1 MKLIKFSNL
10 LFSFSKLYEIF
21 LVKNFKGD
29 NDKMGIF
36 DKVKEAAMNQFIEV
50 IEWLDDSGN
59 TILYRFP
66 VYQQEIKNGAQ
77 LIVRES
83 QTAVFVFEGQVADV
97 FTPGR
102 YSIDGGNT
110 PILSKL
116 GAWKYGF
123 NSPMKSEVYF
133 VNTKQFTD
141 MKWGTSNPIMLRDA
155 DFGIV
160 RLRAFGAYSMRVADP
175 AVFIKEVAGTNAHF
189 QTEDIDEQLKRAIV
203 TEFSDALGEMKIP
216 ALDLAAQYKEVGETI
231 RAKIN
236 EDFGTYGLQVTKFYV
251 ENISLPPEVEEAM
264 DRRASMGA
272 LGNVDNYMKF
282 QAADALR
289 DAAQNEGGG
298 AGLGA
303 GLGAGFAVG
312 NQMVNA
318 FGQQGGGGQS
328 QQPPQ
333 AQTVPCPTC
342 GKPNT
347 AGVKFCAD
355 CGGKM
360 EIAKVP
366 CVKCG
371 AELREG
377 AKFCSEC
384 GSTQEKQKCAG
395 CQAELAPGA
404 KFCAECGAKTEG

>member
-1 MKLIKFSNL
+1 
-10 LFSFSKLYEIF
+10 
-21 LVKNFKGD
+21 
-29 NDKMGIF
+29 
-36 DKVKEAAMNQFIEV
+36 MNQFIEV
-50 IEWLDDSGN
+50 VEWLDD
-59 TILYRFP
+59 TTDTLVYRFP
-66 VYQQEIKNGAQ
+66 VAGQEIKNGAQ

-83 QTAVFVFEGQVADV
+83 QAAVFVFEGQVADV
-97 FTPGR
+97 FSPGR
-102 YSIDGGNT
+102 YTIDGGNT

-116 GAWKYGF
+116 GAWKFGF
-123 NSPMKSEVYF
+123 NSPFKSEVYF

-160 RLRAFGAYSMRVADP
+160 RLRAFGAYSLRVADP
-175 AVFIKEVAGTNAHF
+175 SEFIKQIAGTNAQF
-189 QTEDIDEQLKRAIV
+189 QTEDIDVQLKRAIV
-203 TEFSDALGEMKIP
+203 TEFSNAVGEMKIP
-216 ALDLAAQYKEVGETI
+216 ALDLAAQYKEIGEQI
-231 RAKIN
+231 RVKIN
-236 EDFGTYGLQVTKFYV
+236 EEFKAYGLEVTKFYV
-251 ENISLPPEVEEAM
+251 ENVSLPPEVEAAM
-264 DRRASMGA
+264 DKRSSMGA
-272 LGNVDNYMKF
+272 LGDAQKYMQF

-312 NQMVNA
+312 GQMANA
-318 FGQQGGGGQS
+318 FGQQAGGGSGGGGGQ
-328 QQPPQ
+328 
-333 AQTVPCPTC
+333 AAGVPCPSC
-342 GKPNT
+342 GKQNA
-347 AGVKFCAD
+347 AGVKFCSD

-384 GSTQEKQKCAG
+384 GATQEKAKCSN
-395 CQAELAPGA
+395 CQFELAPGA
-404 KFCAECGAKTEG
+404 KFCPECGTKTEAAV

>member
-1 MKLIKFSNL
+1 MSI
-10 LFSFSKLYEIF
+10 
-21 LVKNFKGD
+21 V
-29 NDKMGIF
+29 

-50 IEWLDDSGN
+50 IEWLDSSQD
-59 TILYRFP
+59 TLVYRFP
-66 VYQQEIKNGAQ
+66 VAGQEIKNGAQ

-83 QTAVFVFEGQVADV
+83 QAAVFVFEGQVADV

-102 YSIDGGNT
+102 YTIDGGNT

-160 RLRAFGAYSMRVADP
+160 RLRAFGAYSLRVADP
-175 AVFIKEVAGTNAHF
+175 AGFIKEIAGTNAHF
-189 QTEDIDEQLKRAIV
+189 QTEDIDGQLKRAIV
-203 TEFSDALGEMKIP
+203 SEFSDAIGEMKIP
-216 ALDLAAQYKEVGETI
+216 ALDLAAQYKEIGEAI

-236 EDFGTYGLQVTKFYV
+236 QDFSSWGLEVTKFYV
-251 ENISLPPEVEEAM
+251 ENISLPPEVEAAM
-264 DRRASMGA
+264 DKRASMGA
-272 LGNVDNYMKF
+272 LGNVQTYAQF
-282 QAADALR
+282 QAADAMR

-312 NQMVNA
+312 GHMANA
-318 FGQQGGGGQS
+318 FSANQPGSPGSGGTAAGV
-328 QQPPQ
+328 
-333 AQTVPCPTC
+333 ACPAC
-342 GKPNT
+342 GKQNA
-347 AGVKFCAD
+347 AGAKFCAD

-360 EIAKVP
+360 EIAQVP

-371 AELREG
+371 ANLREG

-384 GSTQEKQKCAG
+384 GSSQEKAKCTG
-395 CQAELAPGA
+395 CQAELSAGA
-404 KFCAECGAKTEG
+404 KFCPECGTKTPETA

>member
-1 MKLIKFSNL
+1 MSLI
-10 LFSFSKLYEIF
+10 
-21 LVKNFKGD
+21 
-29 NDKMGIF
+29 
-36 DKVKEAAMNQFIEV
+36 DKVKEAALNQFIEV
-50 IEWLDDSGN
+50 IEWLDESQD
-59 TILYRFP
+59 TLLYRFP

-83 QTAVFVFEGQVADV
+83 QAAVFVFEGQVADV

-102 YSIDGGNT
+102 YTVEGGNT

-116 GAWKYGF
+116 GAWKHGF
-123 NSPMKSEVYF
+123 NSPIKSEVYF

-160 RLRAFGAYSMRVADP
+160 RLRAFGAYSLRVADP
-175 AVFIKEVAGTNAHF
+175 GEFIKEIAGTNAHF
-189 QTEDIDEQLKRAIV
+189 QTEDIDGQLKRAIV
-203 TEFSDALGEMKIP
+203 TEFSDALGELKIP
-216 ALDLAAQYKEVGETI
+216 ALDLAAQYKEIGEQI

-236 EDFGTYGLQVTKFYV
+236 EDFRGYGLEVTKFYV
-251 ENISLPPEVEEAM
+251 ENVSLPQEVEAAM
-264 DRRASMGA
+264 DKRASMGA
-272 LGNVDNYMKF
+272 LGDAQRYSQF
-282 QAADALR
+282 QAADAMR

-312 NQMVNA
+312 GQIANA
-318 FGQQGGGGQS
+318 FGAGGQQQGGQQQGGS
-328 QQPPQ
+328 Y
-333 AQTVPCPTC
+333 ATTVPCPQC
-342 GKPNT
+342 GKHNSPT
-347 AGVKFCAD
+347 AKFCAD

-360 EIAKVP
+360 EVARVP
-366 CVKCG
+366 CVKCK

-384 GSTQEKQKCAG
+384 GASQEKAKCTN

-404 KFCAECGAKTEG
+404 KFCAECGTKAPAEETE

>member
-1 MKLIKFSNL
+1 MSI
-10 LFSFSKLYEIF
+10 I
-21 LVKNFKGD
+21 
-29 NDKMGIF
+29 

-50 IEWLDDSGN
+50 IEWLDNSQD
-59 TILYRFP
+59 TLLYRFP
-66 VYQQEIKNGAQ
+66 VAGQEIKNGAQ

-83 QTAVFVFEGQVADV
+83 QAAVFVFEGQVADV

-102 YSIDGGNT
+102 YTVEGGNT
-110 PILSKL
+110 PILTKL

-123 NSPMKSEVYF
+123 NSPIKSEVYF

-141 MKWGTSNPIMLRDA
+141 MKWGTSNPIMLRDE

-160 RLRAFGAYSMRVADP
+160 RLRSFGAYSLRVVDP
-175 AVFIKEVAGTNAHF
+175 SEFIRQIAGTNAHF
-189 QTEDIDEQLKRAIV
+189 QTEDIDGQLKRAIV
-203 TEFSDALGEMKIP
+203 TEFSDALGELKIP
-216 ALDLAAQYKEVGETI
+216 ALDLAAQYKEIGEQI

-236 EDFGTYGLQVTKFYV
+236 EDFKAYGLEVTKFYV
-251 ENISLPPEVEEAM
+251 ENVSLPPEVEAAM
-264 DRRASMGA
+264 DKRASMGA
-272 LGNVDNYMKF
+272 LGDANRYMQF

-312 NQMVNA
+312 GQMANA
-318 FGQQGGGGQS
+318 FGAGPQGQGGS
-328 QQPPQ
+328 AP
-333 AQTVPCPTC
+333 AAAAICPSC
-342 GKPNT
+342 GKSN
-347 AGVKFCAD
+347 AFGAKFCAD
-355 CGGKM
+355 CGAKM
-360 EIAKVP
+360 EVAKVP

-371 AELREG
+371 AQLREG

-384 GSTQEKQKCAG
+384 GSTQEKQKCAN

-404 KFCAECGAKTEG
+404 KFCAECGTKTEQ

>member
-1 MKLIKFSNL
+1 M
-10 LFSFSKLYEIF
+10 SF
-21 LVKNFKGD
+21 
-29 NDKMGIF
+29 F
-36 DKVKEAAMNQFIEV
+36 DKVKDAAMSQFIEV
-50 IEWLDDSGN
+50 IEWLDDSQD

-66 VYQQEIKNGAQ
+66 VHGQEIKNDAQ

-83 QTAVFVFEGQVADV
+83 QTAVFVYEGQVADV

-102 YSIDGGNT
+102 YTIDGGNT

-123 NSPMKSEVYF
+123 NSPFKSEVYF

-141 MKWGTSNPIMLRDA
+141 MKWGTSNPIMLRDN

-175 AVFIKEVAGTNAHF
+175 AGFIKEVAGTNAHF
-189 QTEDIDEQLKRAIV
+189 QTEDIDAQLKRAIV
-203 TEFSDALGEMKIP
+203 SEFSDAIGEMKIP
-216 ALDLAAQYKEVGETI
+216 ALDLAAQYKELGEAI

-236 EDFGTYGLQVTKFYV
+236 EDFRGYGLEVTKFYV
-251 ENISLPPEVEEAM
+251 ENISLPEEVEKAL
-264 DRRASMGA
+264 DKRSSMGA
-272 LGNVDNYMKF
+272 LGDANRYMQF

-312 NQMVNA
+312 GQMANA
-318 FGQQGGGGQS
+318 FGNVGQQGGQGGGQS
-328 QQPPQ
+328 S
-333 AQTVPCPTC
+333 QTVACPNC
-342 GKPNT
+342 SKQNA
-347 AGVKFCAD
+347 AGTKFCGD
-355 CGGKM
+355 CGAKM
-360 EIAKVP
+360 EATKVP

-377 AKFCSEC
+377 AKFCSDC
-384 GSTQEKQKCAG
+384 GASQEKAKCAN

-404 KFCAECGAKTEG
+404 KFCPECGTKTELTT

>member
-1 MKLIKFSNL
+1 MS
-10 LFSFSKLYEIF
+10 
-21 LVKNFKGD
+21 
-29 NDKMGIF
+29 IF

-50 IEWLDDSGN
+50 IEWLDDSQD
-59 TILYRFP
+59 TLLYRFP
-66 VYQQEIKNGAQ
+66 VYNQEIKNGAQ

-83 QTAVFVFEGQVADV
+83 QAAVFVFEGQAADT
-97 FTPGR
+97 FGPGR
-102 YSIDGGNT
+102 YTIDGGNT

-116 GAWKYGF
+116 GAWKHGF

-141 MKWGTSNPIMLRDA
+141 MKWGTANPIMLRDN

-175 AVFIKEVAGTNAHF
+175 QTFIKEVAGTNAHF
-189 QTEDIDEQLKRAIV
+189 QTEDIDTQLKRAIV
-203 TEFSDALGEMKIP
+203 TEFSDALGELKIP
-216 ALDLAAQYKEVGETI
+216 ALDLAAQYKEIGEAI

-236 EDFGTYGLQVTKFYV
+236 EDFKDYGLNVTKFYV

-264 DRRASMGA
+264 DKRASMGA
-272 LGNVDNYMKF
+272 LGDANRYMQF

-312 NQMVNA
+312 GQMANA
-318 FGQQGGGGQS
+318 FGNVGQQGGQGQS
-328 QQPPQ
+328 QQ
-333 AQTVPCPTC
+333 AQTIVCPNC
-342 GKPNT
+342 GKQNA
-347 AGVKFCAD
+347 AGTKFCGD

-360 EIAKVP
+360 EVGKVP

-384 GSTQEKQKCAG
+384 GSSQEKAKCPN
-395 CQAELAPGA
+395 CQHELNAGA
-404 KFCAECGAKTEG
+404 KFCPECGTKTEAES

>member
-1 MKLIKFSNL
+1 MSL
-10 LFSFSKLYEIF
+10 
-21 LVKNFKGD
+21 
-29 NDKMGIF
+29 M

-50 IEWLDDSGN
+50 IEWLDSSQD
-59 TILYRFP
+59 TLVYRFP

-83 QTAVFVFEGQVADV
+83 QAAVFVFEGQVADV

-102 YSIDGGNT
+102 YSVEGGNT

-123 NSPMKSEVYF
+123 NSPIKSEVYF

-160 RLRAFGAYSMRVADP
+160 RLRAFGAYSLRVADP
-175 AVFIKEVAGTNAHF
+175 AGFIREIAGTNAHF
-189 QTEDIDEQLKRAIV
+189 QTEDIDGQLKRAIV
-203 TEFSDALGEMKIP
+203 TEFSDALGELKIP
-216 ALDLAAQYKEVGETI
+216 ALDLAAQYKEVGEAI
-231 RAKIN
+231 RGKIN
-236 EDFGTYGLQVTKFYV
+236 EDFSSYGLEVTKFYV
-251 ENISLPPEVEEAM
+251 ENISLPPEVEAAM
-264 DRRASMGA
+264 DKRASMGA
-272 LGNVDNYMKF
+272 LGDAQKYMQF

-312 NQMVNA
+312 GQMANA
-318 FGQQGGGGQS
+318 FGVNPQGQQMGA
-328 QQPPQ
+328 P
-333 AQTVPCPTC
+333 AAATVACPAC
-342 GKPNT
+342 GKQNNAT
-347 AGVKFCAD
+347 AKFCAD

-360 EIAKVP
+360 EVVSVP

-371 AELREG
+371 AKLREG

-384 GSTQEKQKCAG
+384 GSSQEKQKCTG
-395 CQAELAPGA
+395 CQADLAPGA
-404 KFCAECGAKTEG
+404 KFCAECGTKTPDAA

>member
-1 MKLIKFSNL
+1 MS
-10 LFSFSKLYEIF
+10 
-21 LVKNFKGD
+21 
-29 NDKMGIF
+29 IF
-36 DKVKEAAMNQFIEV
+36 DKVKDAAMNQFIEV
-50 IEWLDDSGN
+50 IEWLDN
-59 TILYRFP
+59 TQDTLLYRFP
-66 VYQQEIKNGAQ
+66 VVGQEIKNGAQ

-83 QTAVFVFEGQVADV
+83 QSAVFVFEGQVADV

-102 YSIDGGNT
+102 YTVEGGNT
-110 PILSKL
+110 PILTKL

-123 NSPMKSEVYF
+123 NSPIKSEVYF

-160 RLRAFGAYSMRVADP
+160 RLRAFGAYSLRVADP
-175 AVFIKEVAGTNAHF
+175 AEFIKQIAGTNAQF
-189 QTEDIDEQLKRAIV
+189 ETDDIEGQLKRAIV

-216 ALDLAAQYKEVGETI
+216 ALDLAAQYKEMGEAI
-231 RAKIN
+231 RGKIN
-236 EDFGTYGLQVTKFYV
+236 EDFKEWGLEVTKFFV
-251 ENISLPPEVEEAM
+251 ENISLPPEVEAAM
-264 DRRASMGA
+264 DKRASMGA
-272 LGNVDNYMKF
+272 LGDAQRYMQF

-312 NQMVNA
+312 GQMANA
-318 FGQQGGGGQS
+318 FGGAQQPAGGGGAAAATVACPACGKQNN
-328 QQPPQ
+328 PQ
-333 AQTVPCPTC
+333 A
-342 GKPNT
+342 
-347 AGVKFCAD
+347 KFCAD

-360 EIAKVP
+360 EVAKVP

-371 AELREG
+371 AGLREG

-384 GSTQEKQKCAG
+384 GASQEKAKCG
-395 CQAELAPGA
+395 NCQAELAAGA
-404 KFCAECGAKTEG
+404 KFCPECGTKTEAA

>member
-1 MKLIKFSNL
+1 MSL
-10 LFSFSKLYEIF
+10 
-21 LVKNFKGD
+21 
-29 NDKMGIF
+29 M

-50 IEWLDDSGN
+50 IEWLDSSQD
-59 TILYRFP
+59 TLVYRFP

-83 QTAVFVFEGQVADV
+83 QAAVFVFEGQVADV

-102 YSIDGGNT
+102 YSIEGGNT

-123 NSPMKSEVYF
+123 NSPIKSEVYF

-160 RLRAFGAYSMRVADP
+160 RLRAFGAYSLRVADP
-175 AVFIKEVAGTNAHF
+175 AGFIREIAGTNAHF
-189 QTEDIDEQLKRAIV
+189 QTEDIDGQLKRAIV
-203 TEFSDALGEMKIP
+203 TEFSDALGELKIP
-216 ALDLAAQYKEVGETI
+216 ALDLAAQYKEVGEAI
-231 RAKIN
+231 RGKIN
-236 EDFGTYGLQVTKFYV
+236 EDFSSYGLEVTKFYV
-251 ENISLPPEVEEAM
+251 ENISLPPEVEAAM
-264 DRRASMGA
+264 DKRASMGA
-272 LGNVDNYMKF
+272 LGDAQKYMQF

-312 NQMVNA
+312 GQMANA
-318 FGQQGGGGQS
+318 FGANPQGQQMGA
-328 QQPPQ
+328 P
-333 AQTVPCPTC
+333 AAATVACPAC
-342 GKPNT
+342 GKQNNPT
-347 AGVKFCAD
+347 AKFCAD

-360 EIAKVP
+360 EVAQVP
-366 CVKCG
+366 CIKCG
-371 AELREG
+371 AKLREG

-384 GSTQEKQKCAG
+384 GSSQEKQKCTG

-404 KFCAECGAKTEG
+404 KFCPECGTKTPDAA

>member
-1 MKLIKFSNL
+1 
-10 LFSFSKLYEIF
+10 
-21 LVKNFKGD
+21 
-29 NDKMGIF
+29 MGIM
-36 DKVKEAAMNQFIEV
+36 DKIKEAASNQFIEV
-50 IEWLDDSGN
+50 IEWLDSSQD
-59 TILYRFP
+59 TLLYRFP

-83 QTAVFVFEGQVADV
+83 QAAVFVFEGQVADV

-102 YSIDGGNT
+102 YTVEGGNT

-123 NSPMKSEVYF
+123 NSPIKSEVYF

-160 RLRAFGAYSMRVADP
+160 RLRAFGAYSLRVADP
-175 AVFIKEVAGTNAHF
+175 GMFIKEIAGTNAHF
-189 QTEDIDEQLKRAIV
+189 QTEDIDGQLKRAIV
-203 TEFSDALGEMKIP
+203 SEFSDAIGEMKIP
-216 ALDLAAQYKEVGETI
+216 ALDLAAQYKELGDAI
-231 RAKIN
+231 RGKIN
-236 EDFGTYGLQVTKFYV
+236 QDFGGYGLEVTKFYI
-251 ENISLPPEVEEAM
+251 ENISLPPEVEAAM
-264 DRRASMGA
+264 DKRASMGA
-272 LGNVDNYMKF
+272 LGDAQRYMQF

-312 NQMVNA
+312 GQMANA
-318 FGQQGGGGQS
+318 FGMGQPGGQQGGGGAS
-328 QQPPQ
+328 
-333 AQTVPCPTC
+333 AATVACPGC
-342 GKPNT
+342 GKQNSPT
-347 AGVKFCAD
+347 AKFCAD

-360 EIAKVP
+360 EVAQVP

-371 AELREG
+371 AKLREG

-384 GSTQEKQKCAG
+384 GSTQEKQKCSN
-395 CQAELAPGA
+395 CEAELAPGA
-404 KFCAECGAKTEG
+404 KFCAECGTKQESA

>member
-1 MKLIKFSNL
+1 MSI
-10 LFSFSKLYEIF
+10 I
-21 LVKNFKGD
+21 
-29 NDKMGIF
+29 

-50 IEWLDDSGN
+50 IEWLDESKD
-59 TILYRFP
+59 TLLYRFP
-66 VYQQEIKNGAQ
+66 VAGQEIKNGAQ

-83 QTAVFVFEGQVADV
+83 QAAVFVFEGQVADV

-102 YSIDGGNT
+102 YTVEGGNT

-123 NSPMKSEVYF
+123 NSPIKSEVYF

-141 MKWGTSNPIMLRDA
+141 LKWGTSNPIMLRDA

-160 RLRAFGAYSMRVADP
+160 RLRAFGAYSLRVADP
-175 AVFIKEVAGTNAHF
+175 SEFIKQIAGTNAQF
-189 QTEDIDEQLKRAIV
+189 QTEDIDGQLKRAIV
-203 TEFSDALGEMKIP
+203 TEFSDAIGEMKIP
-216 ALDLAAQYKEVGETI
+216 ALDLAAQYKELGEAI

-236 EDFGTYGLQVTKFYV
+236 EDFSGYGLEVTKFYV

-264 DRRASMGA
+264 DKRASMGA
-272 LGNVDNYMKF
+272 LGDAQKYMQF

-312 NQMVNA
+312 GQMANA
-318 FGQQGGGGQS
+318 FGANPQSGGGGG
-328 QQPPQ
+328 
-333 AQTVPCPTC
+333 AAATVACPNC
-342 GKPNT
+342 GKQNN
-347 AGVKFCAD
+347 AAAKFCAD

-360 EIAKVP
+360 EVAKVP

-371 AELREG
+371 AQLREG

-384 GSTQEKQKCAG
+384 GTSQEKTKCAN
-395 CQAELAPGA
+395 CQYELAAGA
-404 KFCAECGAKTEG
+404 KFCPECGTKTEAA

>member
-1 MKLIKFSNL
+1 MSIL
-10 LFSFSKLYEIF
+10 
-21 LVKNFKGD
+21 
-29 NDKMGIF
+29 

-50 IEWLDDSGN
+50 IEWLDN
-59 TILYRFP
+59 TGDTMLYRFP
-66 VYQQEIKNGAQ
+66 VVGQEIKNGAQ

-83 QTAVFVFEGQVADV
+83 QAAVFVFEGQVADV
-97 FTPGR
+97 FGPGR
-102 YSIDGGNT
+102 YTIDGGNT

-141 MKWGTSNPIMLRDA
+141 MKWGTSNPVMLRDA

-160 RLRAFGAYSMRVADP
+160 RLRAFGAYSLRVADP
-175 AVFIKEVAGTNAHF
+175 GEFIKQIAGTNAQF
-189 QTEDIDEQLKRAIV
+189 QTEDIDTQLKRSIV
-203 TEFSDALGEMKIP
+203 TEFSDALGELKIP
-216 ALDLAAQYKEVGETI
+216 ALDLAAQYKEMGEAI

-236 EDFGTYGLQVTKFYV
+236 EDFRTYGLEVTKFYV
-251 ENISLPPEVEEAM
+251 ENISLPPEVEAAM
-264 DRRASMGA
+264 DKRASMGA
-272 LGNVDNYMKF
+272 LGDAQKYMQF

-312 NQMVNA
+312 GQMANA
-318 FGQQGGGGQS
+318 FGGAAQGGQC
-328 QQPPQ
+328 
-333 AQTVPCPTC
+333 AAAATVACPSC
-342 GKPNT
+342 GKQNSP
-347 AGVKFCAD
+347 AAKFCAD

-384 GSTQEKQKCAG
+384 GATQEKAKCAN
-395 CQAELAPGA
+395 CQHELAPGA
-404 KFCAECGAKTEG
+404 KFCPECGTKTEA

>member
-1 MKLIKFSNL
+1 
-10 LFSFSKLYEIF
+10 
-21 LVKNFKGD
+21 
-29 NDKMGIF
+29 MGIF
-36 DKVKEAAMNQFIEV
+36 DKVKEAALNQFIEV
-50 IEWLDDSGN
+50 IEWLDDSQD

-66 VYQQEIKNGAQ
+66 VAGQEIKNGAQ

-83 QTAVFVFEGQVADV
+83 QVAVFVYEGQVADV

-102 YSIDGGNT
+102 YTIDGGNT

-123 NSPMKSEVYF
+123 NSPFKSEVYF
-133 VNTKQFTD
+133 VNVKQFTD
-141 MKWGTSNPIMLRDA
+141 MKWGTSNPIMLRDN

-160 RLRAFGAYSMRVADP
+160 RLRAFGAYSLRVADP
-175 AVFIKEVAGTNAHF
+175 GGFIKEVAGTNAHF
-189 QTEDIDEQLKRAIV
+189 QTEDIDAQLKRAIV

-216 ALDLAAQYKEVGETI
+216 ALDLAAQYKELGEAI

-236 EDFGTYGLQVTKFYV
+236 EDFRGYGLEVTKFYV
-251 ENISLPPEVEEAM
+251 ENISLPPEVEAAM
-264 DRRASMGA
+264 DKRSSMGA
-272 LGNVDNYMKF
+272 LGDANRYMQF

-312 NQMVNA
+312 GQMANA
-318 FGQQGGGGQS
+318 FGNVNQPGGGQGGGQ
-328 QQPPQ
+328 
-333 AQTVPCPTC
+333 QTVPCPSC
-342 GKPNT
+342 GKQNA
-347 AGVKFCAD
+347 AGTKFCGD
-355 CGGKM
+355 CGANM
-360 EIAKVP
+360 EAAKVP

-384 GSTQEKQKCAG
+384 GSTQEKAKCAN

-404 KFCAECGAKTEG
+404 KFCPECGTKTEASE

>member
-1 MKLIKFSNL
+1 
-10 LFSFSKLYEIF
+10 
-21 LVKNFKGD
+21 
-29 NDKMGIF
+29 MGIF
-36 DKVKEAAMNQFIEV
+36 DEVKEAAFSQFIEV
-50 IEWLDDSGN
+50 IEWLDDSKD

-66 VYQQEIKNGAQ
+66 VAGQEIKNEAQ

-83 QTAVFVFEGQVADV
+83 QVAVFVFEGQVADV

-102 YSIDGGNT
+102 YTIDGGNT

-116 GAWKYGF
+116 GAWKFGF
-123 NSPMKSEVYF
+123 NSPFKSEVYF

-141 MKWGTSNPIMLRDA
+141 MKWGTANPIMLRDA

-160 RLRAFGAYSMRVADP
+160 RLRAFGAYSMRVGEP
-175 AVFIKEVAGTNAHF
+175 REFIKEVAGTNAHF
-189 QTEDIDEQLKRAIV
+189 QTEDIDGQLKRAIV
-203 TEFSDALGEMKIP
+203 SEFSDAIGELKIP
-216 ALDLAAQYKEVGETI
+216 ALDLAAQYKELGEAI

-236 EDFGTYGLQVTKFYV
+236 EDFKTYGLEVTKFYV
-251 ENISLPPEVEEAM
+251 ENISLPEEVEKAL
-264 DRRASMGA
+264 DKRSSMGA
-272 LGNVDNYMKF
+272 LGNADQYMKF

-312 NQMVNA
+312 NQMANA
-318 FGQQGGGGQS
+318 FGGGANQEQQQNQGGQTS
-328 QQPPQ
+328 PQ
-333 AQTVPCPTC
+333 TQTVPCPTC
-342 GKPNT
+342 GKPNS
-347 AGVKFCAD
+347 AGTKFCND
-355 CGGKM
+355 CGAKM
-360 EIAKVP
+360 GASQVP

-384 GSTQEKQKCAG
+384 GATQEKARCAN
-395 CQAELAPGA
+395 CQAELQPGA
-404 KFCAECGAKTEG
+404 KFCPECGTKTD

>member
-1 MKLIKFSNL
+1 MSIL
-10 LFSFSKLYEIF
+10 
-21 LVKNFKGD
+21 
-29 NDKMGIF
+29 

-50 IEWLDDSGN
+50 IEWLDDSQD
-59 TILYRFP
+59 TLLYRFP

-83 QTAVFVFEGQVADV
+83 QAAVFVFEGQVADV

-102 YSIDGGNT
+102 YTIDGGNT

-116 GAWKYGF
+116 GAWKHGF

-141 MKWGTSNPIMLRDA
+141 MKWGTSNPIMLRDS
-155 DFGIV
+155 DFGVV

-175 AVFIKEVAGTNAHF
+175 GEFIKQIAGTNAQF
-189 QTEDIDEQLKRAIV
+189 QTEDIDGQLKRAIV

-216 ALDLAAQYKEVGETI
+216 ALDLAAQYKELGGAI
-231 RAKIN
+231 RDKIN
-236 EDFGTYGLQVTKFYV
+236 EDFKGYGLEVTKFYV
-251 ENISLPPEVEEAM
+251 ENISLPPEVEAAL
-264 DRRASMGA
+264 DKRASMGA
-272 LGNVDNYMKF
+272 LGDAQKYMQF

-289 DAAQNEGGG
+289 DAAKNEGGG

-312 NQMVNA
+312 GQMANA
-318 FGQQGGGGQS
+318 FGQQAQGGQAGAATVACPS
-328 QQPPQ
+328 CGKQNNPQ
-333 AQTVPCPTC
+333 A
-342 GKPNT
+342 
-347 AGVKFCAD
+347 KFCAD

-360 EIAKVP
+360 EAVKVP

-371 AELREG
+371 AQLREG

-384 GSTQEKQKCAG
+384 GSSQEKAKCSN

-404 KFCAECGAKTEG
+404 KFCPECGTKTEA

>member
-1 MKLIKFSNL
+1 MSI
-10 LFSFSKLYEIF
+10 I
-21 LVKNFKGD
+21 
-29 NDKMGIF
+29 

-50 IEWLDDSGN
+50 IEWLDPSQN
-59 TILYRFP
+59 TLLYRFP
-66 VYQQEIKNGAQ
+66 VAGQEIKNGAQ

-83 QTAVFVFEGQVADV
+83 QAAVFVFEGQVADV

-102 YSIDGGNT
+102 YTIEGGNT

-116 GAWKYGF
+116 GAWKHGF
-123 NSPMKSEVYF
+123 NSPIKSEVYF

-160 RLRAFGAYSMRVADP
+160 RLRAFGAYSLRVADP
-175 AVFIKEVAGTNAHF
+175 GTFIKEIAGTNAQF
-189 QTEDIDEQLKRAIV
+189 QTEDIDGQLKRAIV
-203 TEFSDALGEMKIP
+203 TEFSDALGELKIP
-216 ALDLAAQYKEVGETI
+216 ALDLAAQYKELGEAI

-236 EDFGTYGLQVTKFYV
+236 EDFRGYGLEVTKFYV
-251 ENISLPPEVEEAM
+251 ENISLPPEVEAAM
-264 DRRASMGA
+264 DKRASMGA
-272 LGNVDNYMKF
+272 LGDAQKYMQF

-312 NQMVNA
+312 GQMANA
-318 FGQQGGGGQS
+318 FGANPQGGGGG
-328 QQPPQ
+328 
-333 AQTVPCPTC
+333 AAAGTVACPGC
-342 GKPNT
+342 GKQNNP
-347 AGVKFCAD
+347 AAKFCAD

-360 EIAKVP
+360 EVAKVP

-384 GSTQEKQKCAG
+384 GSSQEKQKCAN

-404 KFCAECGAKTEG
+404 KFCPECGTKSEPPA